1 MLGTYKPFSQN
12 EPNYV
17 SEFDKLLTY
26 YHSSYDNILLQGDFD
41 MLFFDRNIKDLCD
54 IFELNHLIKDLC
66 FKSLNLSGIDN
77 FCTNKKTTFFNSSTV
92 RTGIS
97 DHHSLICTMLR
108 FTLCKGPPKFICYKA
123 YNNYDK
129 EEFENVLKQIL
140 KNFFNYF
147 CLL

>member
-17 SEFDKLLTY
+17 SESDKLLTY

-92 RTGIS
+92 RTGIP
-97 DHHSLICTMLR
+97 IT
-108 FTLCKGPPKFICYKA
+108 I
-123 YNNYDK
+123 
-129 EEFENVLKQIL
+129 V
-140 KNFFNYF
+140 
-147 CLL
+147 